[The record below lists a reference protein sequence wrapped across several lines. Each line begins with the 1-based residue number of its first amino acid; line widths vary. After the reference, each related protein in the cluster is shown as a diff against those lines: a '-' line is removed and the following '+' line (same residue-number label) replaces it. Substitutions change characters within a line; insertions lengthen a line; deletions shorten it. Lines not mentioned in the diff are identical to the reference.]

1 MIHACPEALEEK
13 LNGKRNVLHYAIAEG
28 VHIDVIR
35 YLTLQN
41 PALSSGIDSFNAIPL
56 HLAATYPS
64 SSMCVLN
71 HLLNIHPVGAKA
83 KDYKAQTP
91 LHRACRARA
100 SIDKVQAL
108 IEACPEVLLWKDW
121 VQTTPLGWAERMD
134 HSLSESDP
142 IVIELLEMVECILTI
157 TNHSNGD
164 DDNKDRAQQILSY
177 FRTSKYFGGIRLAF
191 TKNVQLLPLLDLHMG
206 LLPRLLFMF
215 SLEKKF
221 DNNAVK
227 DQSSASVHNKRS
239 IESIFSVLR
248 QCPDIVACGN
258 V

>member
-28 VHIDVIR
+28 VYIDVIR
-35 YLTLQN
+35 YLTLQH
-41 PALSSGIDSFNAIPL
+41 PALSSDVDSFHAIPL

-71 HLLNIHPVGAKA
+71 HLLNIYPVGAKA

-108 IEACPEVLLWKDW
+108 IEACPEVLFWKDW
-121 VQTTPLGWAERMD
+121 IRTTPLGWAERMD

-142 IVIELLEMVECILTI
+142 LVIELLELVECILTI

-164 DDNKDRAQQILSY
+164 DDNKDRAQQILLEQANTLVVYDWHLQKTYNFYLCWIFTWDYCPGY
-177 FRTSKYFGGIRLAF
+177 F
-191 TKNVQLLPLLDLHMG
+191 
-206 LLPRLLFMF
+206 LF
-215 SLEKKF
+215 LVWKR
-221 DNNAVK
+221 N
-227 DQSSASVHNKRS
+227 SV
-239 IESIFSVLR
+239 IM
-248 QCPDIVACGN
+248 Q
-258 V
+258 